1 MKKLVLS
8 CVLISLLSVSCDQ
21 SSKGNWSDNDKDLA
35 RKDMMKG
42 LASGDEDNMFSD
54 KAKNKLCDCAIEKI
68 ERHYDNFIQANND
81 KDGLSNV
88 IKPCMKFL
96 LEDLVE

>member
-21 SSKGNWSDNDKDLA
+21 SSKGNWSDNDKALA
-35 RKDMMKG
+35 RKDIMQG

-68 ERHYDNFIQANND
+68 EKHYDNFIQANND

-96 LEDLVE
+96 LEDLME

>member
-35 RKDMMKG
+35 RKDMMQG
-42 LASGDEDNMFSD
+42 LASGDKYNIFSD
-54 KAKNKLCDCAIEKI
+54 NAKNKLCDCAIAKI
-68 ERHYDNFIQANND
+68 EKHYDNFIQANND
-81 KDGLSNV
+81 KDGLSKV
-88 IKPCMKFL
+88 INPCMKFL

>member
-35 RKDMMKG
+35 RKDMMQG
-42 LASGDEDNMFSD
+42 LASGDKDNIFSD
-54 KAKNKLCDCAIEKI
+54 KAKKKLCDCAIEKI
-68 ERHYDNFIQANND
+68 EKHYDNFIQANND
-81 KDGLSNV
+81 KDGLSKV
-88 IKPCMKFL
+88 INPCMKFL

>member
-1 MKKLVLS
+1 MKKLVLT

-21 SSKGNWSDNDKDLA
+21 SSKGNWSDNDKALA
-35 RKDMMKG
+35 RKDMLQG
-42 LASGDEDNMFSD
+42 LESGDEDNMFSD

-68 ERHYDNFIQANND
+68 ENHYDNFIQANSD

-96 LEDLVE
+96 LEDLME

>member
-68 ERHYDNFIQANND
+68 EKHYDNFIQANND
-81 KDGLSNV
+81 KDGLSKV
-88 IKPCMKFL
+88 INPCMKFL

>member
-21 SSKGNWSDNDKDLA
+21 SSKGNWSDNDKALA
-35 RKDMMKG
+35 RKDMMQG
-42 LASGDEDNMFSD
+42 LASGDKDNIFSD

-68 ERHYDNFIQANND
+68 EKHYDNFIQANND
-81 KDGLSNV
+81 KDGLSKV
-88 IKPCMKFL
+88 INPCMKFL